1 MYNYDFVAEVPLKL
15 ELHQTWYKEIDPMFV
30 NKWNSLKLHACSQL
44 KVFPF
49 FAKHSLP
56 EYNLEK

>member
-1 MYNYDFVAEVPLKL
+1 MYNYDFVAKVPLKL

-30 NKWNSLKLHACSQL
+30 NEWHSLKLHACSQL

-49 FAKHSLP
+49 SA
-56 EYNLEK
+56 